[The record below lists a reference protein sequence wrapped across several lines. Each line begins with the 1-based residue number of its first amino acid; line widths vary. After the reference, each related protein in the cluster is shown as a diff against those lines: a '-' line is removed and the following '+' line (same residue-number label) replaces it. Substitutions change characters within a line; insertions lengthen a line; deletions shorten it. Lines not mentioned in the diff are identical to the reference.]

1 MVLTSITSTEFQ
13 SFADTISNRSFI
25 QSEQMGV
32 LLGTRGADVTY
43 LALKEDAEILVAALV
58 YTLPMTG
65 GLHMEIN
72 CGPIYSD
79 SSYLEA
85 FYNCLKEYAKSR
97 GVLQLIVKPYDTYQ
111 TFDSS
116 GQPST
121 EEQKEIIST
130 LTNLGFQH
138 DGLMTGYP
146 GGEPDWLYLKNLAGI
161 TEKTLL
167 TTFSKKGKSLVKKAN
182 TFGIKLKKLQREEL
196 VIFKKI
202 TTKTSERRNYSDKSL
217 EYYQHFYDSFK
228 DKAEFIIATL
238 NFNEYLNRLEIEQDK
253 LQAKIEKIKT
263 KLLANPNSDKI
274 QNTLREYN
282 SQFDSFELRKTE
294 AKELAEKYGDEDV
307 VLAASLFVYM
317 SQEVTYLFSGSY
329 SEFSKFYAPTILQE
343 YVMLECIKRGIPS
356 YNLLGIQGLFD
367 GSDGVLR
374 FKQNFNGYIVRKP
387 GTFRYYPNPFKF
399 KCLQVLKKLMGR

>member
-1 MVLTSITSTEFQ
+1 MILTSITSTEFQ

-116 GQPST
+116 GQPSS
-121 EEQKEIIST
+121 EERKEIIST

-167 TTFSKKGKSLVKKAN
+167 NSFSKKGKSLVKKAN
-182 TFGIKLKKLQREEL
+182 TFGIKLKKLG
-196 VIFKKI
+196 
-202 TTKTSERRNYSDKSL
+202 
-217 EYYQHFYDSFK
+217 
-228 DKAEFIIATL
+228 
-238 NFNEYLNRLEIEQDK
+238 
-253 LQAKIEKIKT
+253 
-263 KLLANPNSDKI
+263 
-274 QNTLREYN
+274 
-282 SQFDSFELRKTE
+282 FD
-294 AKELAEKYGDEDV
+294 
-307 VLAASLFVYM
+307 
-317 SQEVTYLFSGSY
+317 VTYSHSAGSHEWY
-329 SEFSKFYAPTILQE
+329 YWEKQ
-343 YVMLECIKRGIPS
+343 LERFLTTLPID
-356 YNLLGIQGLFD
+356 F
-367 GSDGVLR
+367 VLEER
-374 FKQNFNGYIVRKP
+374 
-387 GTFRYYPNPFKF
+387 
-399 KCLQVLKKLMGR
+399 LS

>member
-1 MVLTSITSTEFQ
+1 MILTSITSTEFQ

-116 GQPST
+116 GQPSS
-121 EEQKEIIST
+121 EERKEIIST

-167 TTFSKKGKSLVKKAN
+167 NSFSKKGKSLVKKAN

-217 EYYQHFYDSFK
+217 EYYQHFYDSFR
-228 DKAEFIIATL
+228 DKAEFVIATL
-238 NFNEYLNRLEIEQDK
+238 NFNEYLNRLEIEQDR

-329 SEFSKFYAPTILQE
+329 SEFSKFYAPAILQE

-374 FKQNFNGYIVRKP
+374 FKQNFNGYIVRKS

>member
-1 MVLTSITSTEFQ
+1 M
-13 SFADTISNRSFI
+13 SFI
-25 QSEQMGV
+25 QVTKEEFNTHAQQVSERSFMQTEEMAK
-32 LLGTRGADVTY
+32 LLEKRGFSISYVAW
-43 LALKEDAEILVAALV
+43 KEGDQLEVSAIV
-58 YTLPMTG
+58 YSMPMTG
-65 GLHMEIN
+65 GLRMEVN
-72 CGPIYSD
+72 CGPIHSNTAHLSD
-79 SSYLEA
+79 
-85 FYNCLKEYAKSR
+85 FYQGLKDYAKEN
-97 GVLQLIVKPYDTYQ
+97 GALELLIKPYDTYQ

-116 GQPST
+116 GQPSS

-130 LTNLGFQH
+130 LTNLEFQH

-196 VIFKKI
+196 AIFKKI

-238 NFNEYLNRLEIEQDK
+238 NFNEYLNRLEIEQNK

-294 AKELAEKYGDEDV
+294 AKELAEKHGDEDV

-317 SQEVTYLFSGSY
+317 PQEVTYLFSGSY
-329 SEFSKFYAPTILQE
+329 SEFSKFYAPAILQE

>member
-1 MVLTSITSTEFQ
+1 MILTSITSTEFQ

-116 GQPST
+116 GQPSS
-121 EEQKEIIST
+121 EERKEIIST

-167 TTFSKKGKSLVKKAN
+167 NSFSKKGKSLVKKAN

-217 EYYQHFYDSFK
+217 EYYQHFYDSFR
-228 DKAEFIIATL
+228 DKAEFVIATL
-238 NFNEYLNRLEIEQDK
+238 NFNEYLNRLEIEQDR

-329 SEFSKFYAPTILQE
+329 SEFSKFYAPAILQE

-387 GTFRYYPNPFKF
+387 GTFRYYPNRFKF